1 MIEDITPAELKERL
15 DKGENLHI
23 LDVREQAEYD
33 EDNLNGKLIP
43 LGNLQ
48 NSLEE
53 IENWKAEELIVH
65 CRSGAR
71 SAAAKKYLESQ
82 GFTKVRNLLQGIQG
96 FRSLDS

>member
-15 DKGENLHI
+15 ASGESLNI
-23 LDVREQAEYD
+23 LDVREQSEYD
-33 EDNLNGKLIP
+33 EDNLNGKLIS

-48 NSLEE
+48 NSLDE
-53 IENWKAEELIVH
+53 IADWKDQEVIVH

-82 GFTKVRNLLQGIQG
+82 GFTHVRNLLQGIQG
-96 FRSLDS
+96 FRQLV